1 LFRTN
6 TKNDRVEK
14 YTDQGWVP
22 AAAAEVSGLVRPGT
36 PPRQEKLSEVEK
48 MEYRKMFR
56 DVLEKFKEA
65 NKGRNISEV
74 DMNNAVRARVDKL
87 WESKYGK
94 NNTDAIIDPY
104 ESQTSDTIIDPYE
117 QGAVVASEEKKK
129 NFLTKLAEGVK
140 QVDWGLLSQSPRAA
154 LELAA
159 MQASGVGG
167 AVGGAATG
175 LATHGIVSA
184 GKALGGFKDIPSAAD
199 AAKAVSQ
206 GVANV
211 LTYDPRKSAT
221 STELGRRAA
230 DIMTGEAEESSMP
243 ITNFL
248 ATLPFK
254 SAEAISG
261 IGKDV
266 VKTAGEMYRQTPLG
280 KVTPEGVY
288 EFAEYP
294 AEVVGEF
301 APWVLAERGVRREV
315 RELRMSCEKQL
326 LRGR

>member
-1 LFRTN
+1 M
-6 TKNDRVEK
+6 
-14 YTDQGWVP
+14 
-22 AAAAEVSGLVRPGT
+22 A
-36 PPRQEKLSEVEK
+36 
-48 MEYRKMFR
+48 
-56 DVLEKFKEA
+56 
-65 NKGRNISEV
+65 
-74 DMNNAVRARVDKL
+74 
-87 WESKYGK
+87 K

-301 APWVLAERGVRREV
+301 APWVLAERGVTKGSTRAKNVLREAVTERKINKARAEGLAAEEARLARVAEQKARVTEAV
-315 RELRMSCEKQL
+315 RKSAEARKGKSRCESNC
-326 LRGR
+326 RGTLKA